1 MDSVMEERK
10 HSFLFQIISIIDPW
24 KLLLGVIFYALGAAI
39 ASYLKEVISWDL
51 YFSGQ
56 ILIICLHI
64 SSMYMEEF
72 FSRISNRRLILQEKR
87 LQITKKRM
95 PFSNYLLLI
104 SFSFLTIT
112 LVFCLLLINHNAI
125 HLFSGCL
132 LSVVFLLL
140 LSLSVPPMMLRKRG
154 AGEFFEGVMVANL
167 IPAFS
172 LSLQGGQP
180 IRLLATLTLPLF
192 FLVLSGF
199 MAITLPAYGKRL
211 EDSGYSMMERLGW
224 RAGML
229 IHNILILCSYLVMLL
244 AVLLGQSWRIT
255 WPGLLTVLIAIPQVM
270 QIIAIGRG
278 AKPRWGL
285 VKLLA
290 YSLPAITTYL
300 FVFTLWIR

>member
-1 MDSVMEERK
+1 MEERK
-10 HSFLFQIISIIDPW
+10 RSLLFQIINIINPW
-24 KLLLGVIFYALGAAI
+24 KLLLGIIFYALGAAI

-51 YFSGQ
+51 YLSGQ

-64 SSMYMEEF
+64 SSMYLEEYF
-72 FSRISNRRLILQEKR
+72 ARISNRILILQERK

-95 PFSNYLLLI
+95 PFTTYILLL
-104 SFSFLTIT
+104 SFSFLTIA
-112 LVFCLLLINHNAI
+112 LVFCLLLVNHDAI
-125 HLFSGCL
+125 HFFGGCL
-132 LSVVFLLL
+132 LSVIFLLL
-140 LSLSVPPMMLRKRG
+140 FFLSSPPITLRKRG
-154 AGEFFEGVMVANL
+154 AGEFFEGVVVANL

-172 LSLQGGQP
+172 LSLQGGEP

-199 MAITLPAYGKRL
+199 MAVTLPAYGKRL

-229 IHNILILCSYLVMLL
+229 IHNILVLSSYVLMLL

-255 WPGLLTVLIAIPQVM
+255 WPGLLTILIAILQIL
-270 QIIAIGRG
+270 QIIAISRG
-278 AKPRWGL
+278 ASPRWGL